1 LTQILLVD
9 DEQLITD
16 SLSYSLKRE
25 GFEVDIAADGL
36 SAIKAVEETLPDL
49 IVLDLMLP
57 DISGFE
63 VCRRLRTFTT
73 TPVIMLTARGEE
85 IDRVLGLE
93 VGADDYLAKP
103 FSFRELLARIQ
114 AMLRRVQLDR
124 QVPQSQHV
132 AMGQL
137 SMDPVARRVYKGD
150 QEVQLSARE
159 FDLLAILMKNAG
171 RAMNRDE
178 LIKLVWGDDWVGDP
192 RTLDVHVR
200 WLRLKIEE
208 DPASPQFIQTVRG
221 YGYRFAG
228 QRSWHSPMK
237 FARSLNSRLVLSH
250 LAVSLVSIALM
261 AGFAGRFIFQAAIG
275 ETEHNLQGLAF
286 AAGNALELPLQE
298 LSEGTID
305 KQYIQD
311 MMSRMFA
318 DTPEM
323 QFTVYQPDGFPL
335 VDSSNS
341 LPRARTGLT
350 RQK

>member
-1 LTQILLVD
+1 LARILLVD

-36 SAIKAVEETLPDL
+36 SAIQAVEETRPDL

-124 QVPQSQHV
+124 QTPQPQNV

-137 SMDPVARRVYKGD
+137 SMDPVARRVYKSD

-171 RAMNRDE
+171 RAMSRDE

-208 DPASPQFIQTVRG
+208 DPATPQFIQTVRG
-221 YGYRFAG
+221 FGYRFAG
-228 QRSWHSPMK
+228 QEE
-237 FARSLNSRLVLSH
+237 
-250 LAVSLVSIALM
+250 LA
-261 AGFAGRFIFQAAIG
+261 
-275 ETEHNLQGLAF
+275 
-286 AAGNALELPLQE
+286 
-298 LSEGTID
+298 
-305 KQYIQD
+305 
-311 MMSRMFA
+311 
-318 DTPEM
+318 
-323 QFTVYQPDGFPL
+323 
-335 VDSSNS
+335 
-341 LPRARTGLT
+341 
-350 RQK
+350 

>member
-1 LTQILLVD
+1 MAHILLVD

-36 SAIKAVEETLPDL
+36 SAITAVEESLPDL

-124 QVPQSQHV
+124 QAPQPQHV

-137 SMDPVARRVYKGD
+137 SLDPVARRVYKGD

-171 RAMNRDE
+171 RAMSRDE

-208 DPASPQFIQTVRG
+208 DPASPQYIQTVRG

-228 QRSWHSPMK
+228 QEE
-237 FARSLNSRLVLSH
+237 
-250 LAVSLVSIALM
+250 LA
-261 AGFAGRFIFQAAIG
+261 
-275 ETEHNLQGLAF
+275 
-286 AAGNALELPLQE
+286 
-298 LSEGTID
+298 
-305 KQYIQD
+305 
-311 MMSRMFA
+311 
-318 DTPEM
+318 
-323 QFTVYQPDGFPL
+323 
-335 VDSSNS
+335 
-341 LPRARTGLT
+341 
-350 RQK
+350 

>member
-1 LTQILLVD
+1 VD

-36 SAIKAVEETLPDL
+36 SALKAVEETLPDL

-137 SMDPVARRVYKGD
+137 NMDPVARRVYKGD

-228 QRSWHSPMK
+228 QEE
-237 FARSLNSRLVLSH
+237 
-250 LAVSLVSIALM
+250 LA
-261 AGFAGRFIFQAAIG
+261 
-275 ETEHNLQGLAF
+275 
-286 AAGNALELPLQE
+286 
-298 LSEGTID
+298 
-305 KQYIQD
+305 
-311 MMSRMFA
+311 
-318 DTPEM
+318 
-323 QFTVYQPDGFPL
+323 
-335 VDSSNS
+335 
-341 LPRARTGLT
+341 
-350 RQK
+350 

>member
-1 LTQILLVD
+1 LAHILLVD

-25 GFEVDIAADGL
+25 GFEVDIAADGI
-36 SAIKAVEETLPDL
+36 SAIQAVEETRPDL

-63 VCRRLRTFTT
+63 VCRRLRTFTA

-124 QVPQSQHV
+124 QTPQPQHV
-132 AMGQL
+132 SMGHL
-137 SMDPVARRVYKGD
+137 NMDPVARRVYKGD

-171 RAMNRDE
+171 RAMSRDE

-208 DPASPQFIQTVRG
+208 DPATPQFIQTVRG
-221 YGYRFAG
+221 FGYRFAG
-228 QRSWHSPMK
+228 QEE
-237 FARSLNSRLVLSH
+237 
-250 LAVSLVSIALM
+250 LA
-261 AGFAGRFIFQAAIG
+261 
-275 ETEHNLQGLAF
+275 
-286 AAGNALELPLQE
+286 
-298 LSEGTID
+298 
-305 KQYIQD
+305 
-311 MMSRMFA
+311 
-318 DTPEM
+318 
-323 QFTVYQPDGFPL
+323 
-335 VDSSNS
+335 
-341 LPRARTGLT
+341 
-350 RQK
+350 